1 MHHLVDRWAGLTV
14 VVTFGFQTRQ
24 PVFVKLLQG
33 AYRVTHCSWLQGA
46 QKQQVEN
53 CIKTLAD
60 IGSRQ
65 LVNFVSHLLS
75 SFCMKSLTENL
86 TCDMAWLCAHVV
98 TQCYV
103 LTAKTRG
110 IAIPSDLEHLVTK
123 LFSQQHILIKS
134 SRMWLRTKRESSC
147 SVLNHDYK
155 TIIEGLQVRVRAAVL
170 P

>member
-1 MHHLVDRWAGLTV
+1 
-14 VVTFGFQTRQ
+14 
-24 PVFVKLLQG
+24 
-33 AYRVTHCSWLQGA
+33 
-46 QKQQVEN
+46 
-53 CIKTLAD
+53 
-60 IGSRQ
+60 
-65 LVNFVSHLLS
+65 
-75 SFCMKSLTENL
+75 
-86 TCDMAWLCAHVV
+86 MAWLCVHVV

-103 LTAKTRG
+103 LAAKTRG

-155 TIIEGLQVRVRAAVL
+155 TIIEGLQVRVRVVLNHDYKTIIEGLQVGARAALL